1 MSHAQ
6 YYFNPLMPESK
17 EAFTEIARFF
27 DKHLGQ

>member
-6 YYFNPLMPESK
+6 YYFDASMPENK